1 MEAQFKVMQ
10 ETPDGSV
17 LKNKEFKDY
26 KFRCSGLGNLMTDAR
41 SKVETLSE
49 TTKSYLLDVWIKS
62 KYGRDKDISNKYMD
76 KGLFCEEDSLDLVSK
91 VLYNRPVFKNKARYE
106 NEFITGTP
114 DLITGDHVL
123 DIKTSWDIFTYF
135 NSDVSKAYYWQLQG
149 YMALTGKRSAVL
161 AYCLVD
167 APEHMIEDEKRRLGW
182 KMGLIDPETNP
193 KYLEKAQQI
202 EKNMTFKDI
211 PEVERVR
218 TFEIEYNEA
227 DVLKLYERIEQSR
240 LYMNEL
246 NVKNKNK

>member
-1 MEAQFKVMQ
+1 ME
-10 ETPDGSV
+10 
-17 LKNKEFKDY
+17 NFKDH

-41 SKVETLSE
+41 SKTETLSE

-123 DIKTSWDIFTYF
+123 DIKTSWDIFTFF

-167 APEHMIEDEKRRLGW
+167 APDHMIENEKYNYAK
-182 KMGLIDPETNP
+182 KMGLIDASINP
-193 KYLEKAQQI
+193 KYIEKALQI

-218 TFEIEYNEA
+218 TFEIEYNES
-227 DVLKLYERIEQSR
+227 DVLKLYARIEQCR
-240 LYMNEL
+240 AYMNDL
-246 NVKNKNK
+246 NVKNKNQ

>member
-1 MEAQFKVMQ
+1 MDQFQ
-10 ETPDGSV
+10 E
-17 LKNKEFKDY
+17 F

-41 SKVETLSE
+41 SKAETLSE
-49 TTKSYLLDVWIKS
+49 TTKTYLLEQWIRS

-123 DIKTSWDIFTYF
+123 DIKTSWDIFTFF
-135 NSDVSKAYYWQLQG
+135 NSDISKAYYWQLQG

-167 APEHMIEDEKRRLGW
+167 APEHMIEYEKYNYAK
-182 KMGLIDPETNP
+182 KMGLIDASINP
-193 KYLEKAQQI
+193 KYLEKALQI

-211 PEVERVR
+211 PEPERVR
-218 TFEIEYNEA
+218 TFNIEYNEA
-227 DVLKLYERIEQSR
+227 DVFKLYERIEQCR
-240 LYMNEL
+240 AYMNDL
-246 NVKNKNK
+246 NVKNKNQ